1 MSTTASDRLDHE
13 FRLVIQDQE
22 VDLLVDEQ
30 LQTEAGGVSLP
41 GFRRGKVPLRVL
53 RHRFGGEVRKRVL
66 ERVIGEKAQEACE
79 ERGITPAFTPSLLPS
94 EEPVEN
100 GMAVTMRVVALPM
113 LEPIDFASFELERMV
128 VEVTDEEV
136 DGAIAEIAASQ
147 SRYVPIEEQRPVEK
161 GDTVIVHCRASRDG
175 EAFAE
180 LDDQDTRVTLTEER
194 GHPDWIEALVGA
206 GIDET
211 RIFMHTITPGAGD
224 GEPADEV
231 EVTATVKAIETEDPV
246 TVDDEF
252 AQLMGC
258 EDLEQLRELVRAR
271 QAHSHGERCQALFSV
286 GLMDKLTEY
295 ATFPVPDFMVDA
307 EYSAIRDRMQPGPE
321 SGLPGSEDG
330 DGDGNET
337 GTGDGNE
344 TGTGDDDGTD
354 QAVEAQDE
362 AGSGDDDGTDQAVET
377 QDEAGSGDDDGT
389 DQAVETQDEAGSG
402 QEAEESAEE
411 EQDPEM
417 RAIAERR
424 VKLGLLMREVGR
436 QNNISVEEHELEPA
450 VRAWASRFGP
460 ERRDRMHELAMQSP
474 RLVETI
480 ASEVYESKLV
490 TFISELATITET
502 TVTLE
507 ELGRREMEVDD
518 AAVEE

>member
-1 MSTTASDRLDHE
+1 MSTTTSDRLDHE
-13 FRLVIQDQE
+13 FRLVIQNQE

-30 LQTEAGGVSLP
+30 LQTEAGGVNLP

-53 RHRFGGEVRKRVL
+53 RHRFGGEVRKQVL

-79 ERGITPAFTPSLLPS
+79 QRGITPAFSPTLLPA

-100 GMAVTMRVVALPM
+100 GMAVTMRVVALPA

-128 VEVTDEEV
+128 VEVTDEAV
-136 DGAIAEIAASQ
+136 DDAIAEIAASQ
-147 SRYVPIEEQRPVEK
+147 SRYEPIGEERPVEK
-161 GDTVIVHCRASRDG
+161 GDTVLVYCRVNRDG
-175 EAFAE
+175 EPVAE
-180 LDDQDTRVTLTEER
+180 LDDQETRVTLTEER

-206 GIDET
+206 GVDET
-211 RIFMHTITPGAGD
+211 RTFMHTIMPGTQD
-224 GEPADEV
+224 GEPANEV
-231 EVTATVKAIETEDPV
+231 EVTATVRAIEAEVPV

-252 AQLMGC
+252 AQLLGC
-258 EDLEQLRELVRAR
+258 EDLEQLRGLIRTR
-271 QAHSHGERCQALFSV
+271 QAHGHGERCQALFSV
-286 GLMDKLTEY
+286 GLMDKLAEY
-295 ATFPVPDFMVDA
+295 ASFPVPDFMIDA
-307 EYSAIRDRMQPGPE
+307 EYTAIRDRMRREADSGPPG
-321 SGLPGSEDG
+321 GAD
-330 DGDGNET
+330 DD
-337 GTGDGNE
+337 GTGA
-344 TGTGDDDGTD
+344 GDDDGTD
-354 QAVEAQDE
+354 QALEAQ
-362 AGSGDDDGTDQAVET
+362 A
-377 QDEAGSGDDDGT
+377 
-389 DQAVETQDEAGSG
+389 EAGSG
-402 QEAEESAEE
+402 QEAEETAAE
-411 EQDPEM
+411 EQDPEI

-507 ELGRREMEVDD
+507 ELERREMEVDD

>member
-1 MSTTASDRLDHE
+1 MTASDRLDHE
-13 FRLVIQDQE
+13 FRLVIQNQE

-30 LQTEAGGVSLP
+30 LQTEASGMNLP

-53 RHRFGGEVRKRVL
+53 RHRFGGEVRKRIL
-66 ERVIGEKAQEACE
+66 ERVISEKAKEVCD

-100 GMAVTMRVVALPM
+100 GMAVTMRVVALPV

-128 VEVTDEEV
+128 VEVTDEAV

-161 GDTVIVHCRASRDG
+161 GDTVVVFCRAVRDG
-175 EAFAE
+175 EPVAE
-180 LDDQDTRVTLTEER
+180 LDDQSTRITLTEEQGR
-194 GHPDWIEALVGA
+194 PEWIEALVGA

-211 RIFMHTITPGAGD
+211 RTFMSTITHGAGD

-231 EVTATVKAIETEDPV
+231 EVTATVKAVEIEVPV

-258 EDLEQLRELVRAR
+258 EDLEQLRGLIRAS
-271 QAHSHGERCQALFSV
+271 QAHAHGERCQALFSV
-286 GLMDKLTEY
+286 GLMDKLAEY
-295 ATFPVPDFMVDA
+295 ATFPVPDVLVDG
-307 EYSAIRDRMQPGPE
+307 EYGAIRDRMRSEPE
-321 SGLPGSEDG
+321 SGLPDSEDG
-330 DGDGNET
+330 DGAGADDDNGEA
-337 GTGDGNE
+337 GA
-344 TGTGDDDGTD
+344 GDDDDTD

-362 AGSGDDDGTDQAVET
+362 AGSG
-377 QDEAGSGDDDGT
+377 
-389 DQAVETQDEAGSG
+389 
-402 QEAEESAEE
+402 QEAEETAAE
-411 EQDPEM
+411 EQDPEI
-417 RAIAERR
+417 RALAERR

-450 VRAWASRFGP
+450 IWAWASRFGP
-460 ERRDRMHELAMQSP
+460 ERRDRMHELAKQSP

-480 ASEVYESKLV
+480 ASEVYENKLV

-507 ELGRREMEVDD
+507 ELKRREMEVDD

>member
-30 LQTEAGGVSLP
+30 LQTEASGVTLP

-94 EEPVEN
+94 VEPVEN

-147 SRYVPIEEQRPVEK
+147 SRYVTIEEQRPVEK
-161 GDTVIVHCRASRDG
+161 GDTVIVHCRANREG
-175 EAFAE
+175 EPFAE

-206 GIDET
+206 EIDET
-211 RIFMHTITPGAGD
+211 RTFMHTITPGAGD

-231 EVTATVKAIETEDPV
+231 EVTATVKVIETEDPV

-330 DGDGNET
+330 DGDGTET
-337 GTGDGNE
+337 GA
-344 TGTGDDDGTD
+344 GDDDGTD

-362 AGSGDDDGTDQAVET
+362 AGSGDDDGTDQAVE
-377 QDEAGSGDDDGT
+377 A
-389 DQAVETQDEAGSG
+389 QDEAGSG

-436 QNNISVEEHELEPA
+436 QNNISVEEHELEPV

-460 ERRDRMHELAMQSP
+460 ERRDRMHELAMQSS

-480 ASEVYESKLV
+480 ASEVYENKLV

-502 TVTLE
+502 TVTLD

>member
-30 LQTEAGGVSLP
+30 LQNEASGVNLP

-79 ERGITPAFTPSLLPS
+79 EHGITPAFTPSLLPS

-113 LEPIDFASFELERMV
+113 LEPIDFASLELERMA

-147 SRYVPIEEQRPVEK
+147 SRFVPIEEQRPVEK

-175 EAFAE
+175 EPFAE
-180 LDDQDTRVTLTEER
+180 LDDQNTRVSLTEER
-194 GHPDWIEALVGA
+194 GHPDWIGALVGA
-206 GIDET
+206 AIDET
-211 RIFMHTITPGAGD
+211 RTFTLTIMPGAEED
-224 GEPADEV
+224 EPADEV
-231 EVTATVKAIETEDPV
+231 EVIATVKVIEAEIPV

-258 EDLEQLRELVRAR
+258 EDLEQLRGLVRAR
-271 QAHSHGERCQALFSV
+271 QAHGHGERCQALFSV
-286 GLMDKLTEY
+286 GLMDKLAEY
-295 ATFPVPDFMVDA
+295 ATFPVPDFLVDG
-307 EYSAIRDRMQPGPE
+307 EYGAIRERMQRE
-321 SGLPGSEDG
+321 QDSGLPDSGAG
-330 DGDGNET
+330 A
-337 GTGDGNE
+337 
-344 TGTGDDDGTD
+344 GDDDGTD

-362 AGSGDDDGTDQAVET
+362 AGSG
-377 QDEAGSGDDDGT
+377 
-389 DQAVETQDEAGSG
+389 
-402 QEAEESAEE
+402 QEAEESAAE
-411 EQDPEM
+411 EQDPEI
-417 RAIAERR
+417 RALAERR
-424 VKLGLLMREVGR
+424 VKLGLLMREIGR

-480 ASEVYESKLV
+480 ASEVYENKLV

-502 TVTLE
+502 TVTLD

-518 AAVEE
+518 VAVEE

>member
-30 LQTEAGGVSLP
+30 LQTEASGVNLP

-94 EEPVEN
+94 EEQVEN

-113 LEPIDFASFELERMV
+113 VEPIDFASFELERMV

-161 GDTVIVHCRASRDG
+161 GDTIVVYCRASRGG
-175 EAFAE
+175 EPFGE
-180 LDDQDTRVTLTEER
+180 LDDRETRVTLTEER

-211 RIFMHTITPGAGD
+211 RTFMHTITPGAAD
-224 GEPADEV
+224 GETADEV

-252 AQLMGC
+252 AQLLGC
-258 EDLEQLRELVRAR
+258 EDLEQLRGLIRTR
-271 QAHSHGERCQALFSV
+271 QAQGHGERCQALFSV

-295 ATFPVPDFMVDA
+295 ATFPVPDFMVDG
-307 EYSAIRDRMQPGPE
+307 EYSAIRDRMQREQE
-321 SGLPGSEDG
+321 SGLPGSEDAVE
-330 DGDGNET
+330 DGA
-337 GTGDGNE
+337 
-344 TGTGDDDGTD
+344 GDDDGTD

-362 AGSGDDDGTDQAVET
+362 AGSG
-377 QDEAGSGDDDGT
+377 
-389 DQAVETQDEAGSG
+389 
-402 QEAEESAEE
+402 QEAE
-411 EQDPEM
+411 EQDPEI

-424 VKLGLLMREVGR
+424 VKLGLLMREIGR

-450 VRAWASRFGP
+450 VRAWASQFGP

-507 ELGRREMEVDD
+507 ELGRREMEIDD